1 MIRTGLKTINHMSV
15 KIKKGESIVNYQNVV
30 HVVHVFNFMTYTY
43 TTHQKI
49 KLKI

>member
-1 MIRTGLKTINHMSV
+1 MSV